1 MAYDIN
7 ELLALPNEEKLA
19 IAQTLWNDVN
29 EEPLELDDDEKKF
42 LDERLKM
49 YRENPDDG
57 ISWEEMKQKLK
68 DKYDF

>member
-1 MAYDIN
+1 MAYDIK

-29 EEPLELDDDEKKF
+29 EEPLELDNEEKEF
-42 LDERLKM
+42 LDERLRM
-49 YRENPDDG
+49 YKENPNDG

-68 DKYDF
+68 DKYGF